1 MFREYPDI
9 MTVPDAAEALRISV
23 KSVYQLVR
31 NNTLGS
37 KRIGRKILIPKIC
50 LIQYVRS
57 AQYTVKL

>member
-23 KSVYQLVR
+23 KSVYQLVH